1 MNDASRTQPIVEC
14 PFLQSEELDCVDHL
28 IRLAAEVC
36 NAPMAALALVENR
49 RILWRSGLGLTG
61 GESKFC
67 LQTISQD
74 SLFMVEDARLDP
86 CFHDHSWV
94 TGSPYV
100 RGFLGASLAAFSGPS
115 KGVLCIWDTRRRA
128 FSDREIRAVTGIGEA
143 LTAHLDLLSHAAA
156 LETRLVRSSED
167 EALLQDQ
174 INWINNYGRDLEVRA
189 ARLEAVNARLEA
201 LAKLD
206 GMTGLKNHRAFQERL
221 ETEFQRAARYS
232 MPLSLLLLDVDH
244 FKSYNDTYGHLA
256 GDEVL
261 KALAQVLQE
270 NARGLDFVAR
280 YGGEEFV
287 MILPHADHLGA
298 IGIGERMRD
307 GVETASWPHRPITA
321 SIGVSTLTRA
331 MERPSD
337 MIAHADRALY
347 ASKAGGRNRVTHAR
361 NLTEG

>member
-1 MNDASRTQPIVEC
+1 MNDASRTQPIIEC
-14 PFLQSEELDCVDHL
+14 PFLQTEGTDGVDHL
-28 IRLAAEVC
+28 VRLAADVC
-36 NAPMAALALVENR
+36 KAPMAGLALVESGR
-49 RILWRSGLGLTG
+49 VLWRSGVGMGG
-61 GESKFC
+61 GESAFC
-67 LQTISQD
+67 LRALSQD
-74 SLFMVEDARLDP
+74 APLTIGNACEDAH
-86 CFHDHSWV
+86 FHDHPWV
-94 TGSPYV
+94 VGEPHV
-100 RGFLGASLAAFSGPS
+100 RAFIGAPLLALDGKPH
-115 KGVLCIWDTRRRA
+115 GVLCIWDTHPRS
-128 FSDREIRAVTGIGEA
+128 FSESDIRAVAGLGRA
-143 LTAHLDLLSHAAA
+143 LTAHLDLLSHTAA
-156 LETRLVRSSED
+156 LESRLIRYGED

-189 ARLEAVNARLEA
+189 ARLEAINARLEA

-244 FKSYNDTYGHLA
+244 FKSFNDSYGHLA

-270 NARGLDFVAR
+270 SARGLDFVAR

-298 IGIGERMRD
+298 IGIGERMRT
-307 GVETASWPHRPITA
+307 GIEAAAWPNRPITA
-321 SIGVSTLTRA
+321 SIGVATLTRG

-337 MIAHADRALY
+337 LIAQADRALY
-347 ASKAGGRNRVTHAR
+347 ASKANGRNLVTHAK
-361 NLTEG
+361 NLVEE